1 MTCAKFATA
10 ALRARSSAARCTRGG
25 SPCPRRCSAAAP
37 DARAGAA
44 PRRRVRGAAA
54 SVLEPRHVPPGRGRW
69 AAARTARRVAQ
80 HGRPRRV
87 LARGAR
93 LRPGPRQGEGGRNL
107 APRGGGGRRIA
118 SREVAL
124 PDSGTVSTDV
134 TFPVSRIPSPGWS
147 ALVVRLEGVPSDSE
161 PRDDARLFVLEV
173 SPQPSVVVLAAP
185 PDWDTRFLARTL
197 QDVARVPVRSFVKV
211 EPRSEAW
218 RDAATLA
225 PVPGS
230 QVAQAGGAAQLVARV
245 GDAAAL
251 ARFVPRGAVLEWPTA
266 PGRAGDW

>member
-69 AAARTARRVAQ
+69 AAARAARRVAQ

-93 LRPGPRQGEGGRNL
+93 LRPGPRQGGEGGGRNL
-107 APRGGGGRRIA
+107 ALRVGGAGGGGRRRGVGGGVTGVRGKGEGGA
-118 SREVAL
+118 GAAVGLGLGGGGGGGGAGGSRRARSLSRTAE
-124 PDSGTVSTDV
+124 PSRRTSRFP
-134 TFPVSRIPSPGWS
+134 FPVSR
-147 ALVVRLEGVPSDSE
+147 L
-161 PRDDARLFVLEV
+161 
-173 SPQPSVVVLAAP
+173 
-185 PDWDTRFLARTL
+185 
-197 QDVARVPVRSFVKV
+197 PV
-211 EPRSEAW
+211 
-218 RDAATLA
+218 
-225 PVPGS
+225 
-230 QVAQAGGAAQLVARV
+230 
-245 GDAAAL
+245 
-251 ARFVPRGAVLEWPTA
+251 
-266 PGRAGDW
+266 GRRWLCG